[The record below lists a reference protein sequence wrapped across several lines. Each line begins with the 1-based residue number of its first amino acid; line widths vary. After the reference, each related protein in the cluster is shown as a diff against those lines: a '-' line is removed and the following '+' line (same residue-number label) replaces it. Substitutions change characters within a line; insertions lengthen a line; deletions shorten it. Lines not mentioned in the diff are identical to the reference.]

1 MCDVDLYRQVLGLEA
16 PWTVTRVD
24 LSVTE
29 ERVDVVGPGTRPASA
44 GPVRRVGKSCPSTTT
59 RPNGRGATSTPVN
72 S

>member
-1 MCDVDLYRQVLGLEA
+1 MRDVDLYRQVLGLEA

-29 ERVDVVGPGTRPASA
+29 ERVDVWA
-44 GPVRRVGKSCPSTTT
+44 GHAARVRWPCPTCVGKSCPSTTT